1 MFPPAVVANA
11 GLTIFPDKA
20 VTAAIPP
27 TARPELLK
35 KVLLSTIFEAALPMK
50 DDVREPIA
58 TPFVFFLNIIYS
70 PFKFCCN

>member
-1 MFPPAVVANA
+1 MFPPADVANA
-11 GLTIFPDKA
+11 GFTIFPDKA

-27 TARPELLK
+27 TAIPELLK
-35 KVLLSTIFEAALPMK
+35 KVLLFKILEVALPMK

-70 PFKFCCN
+70 PL